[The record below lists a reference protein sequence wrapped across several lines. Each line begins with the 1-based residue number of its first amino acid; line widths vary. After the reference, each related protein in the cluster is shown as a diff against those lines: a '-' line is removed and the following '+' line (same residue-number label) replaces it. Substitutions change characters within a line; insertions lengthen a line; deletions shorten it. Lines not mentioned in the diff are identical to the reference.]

1 MKITFRQGG
10 DNTLKCVNQLLDK
23 MTLDV
28 FNSLLKKEYV
38 KPETDVYE
46 TLVSHLIMESA
57 VVVGGQPG
65 GTGGSGGG
73 AGTGGGY
80 GEDDPDNPMIPTDAN
95 VAVVDFEEEEEEDVL
110 VWGLSWFKYMWQ

>member
-1 MKITFRQGG
+1 
-10 DNTLKCVNQLLDK
+10 

-28 FNSLLKKEYV
+28 FNSLRKKEYV

-57 VVVGGQPG
+57 VVVSGQPG
-65 GTGGSGGG
+65 DTGGGG

-80 GEDDPDNPMIPTDAN
+80 GEDDPDDPLIEGAN
-95 VAVVDFEEEEEEDVL
+95 VAVVDFEEEEEEDIL

>member
-1 MKITFRQGG
+1 
-10 DNTLKCVNQLLDK
+10 

-57 VVVGGQPG
+57 VNTG
-65 GTGGSGGG
+65 GTNDPI
-73 AGTGGGY
+73 TQDP
-80 GEDDPDNPMIPTDAN
+80 EDPDDPLIEEAN

>member
-57 VVVGGQPG
+57 FNTG
-65 GTGGSGGG
+65 GTNDPINQDEESFEPDD
-73 AGTGGGY
+73 AKIAVFDVEPEVVI
-80 GEDDPDNPMIPTDAN
+80 EDD
-95 VAVVDFEEEEEEDVL
+95 EEEDVL

>member
-46 TLVSHLIMESA
+46 TLVDRLMNLGSPGVINVS
-57 VVVGGQPG
+57 GDPG
-65 GTGGSGGG
+65 GNTGDNPGGGG
-73 AGTGGGY
+73 AGTPGQDGTDELEGG
-80 GEDDPDNPMIPTDAN
+80 AK
-95 VAVVDFEEEEEEDVL
+95 VADFEEEEEEDVL

>member
-57 VVVGGQPG
+57 VNTG
-65 GTGGSGGG
+65 GTNDPINQDEESLEPDD
-73 AGTGGGY
+73 AKIAVFDVEPEVVI
-80 GEDDPDNPMIPTDAN
+80 EDD
-95 VAVVDFEEEEEEDVL
+95 EEEDVL